1 LSALNRLPEAAEACQ
16 AAIRIQPSL
25 HSAWFK
31 FGVVNFQMDNFIVA
45 QEAFNMTGDNPD
57 FFAYV
62 LYYFSMI
69 EARRGEL
76 DQAMQKLSEARS
88 ADPANELEPSALKEL
103 GAAFTKIGRNATAAD
118 FYSQITAKRP
128 DDFSAWLAL
137 GTALHRAEQIDGA
150 RDAYLYATELQPEN
164 PVPWHNLGLLA
175 SDQGDHLASRDYF
188 QREVE
193 LSPEDAKA
201 WYDLGVS
208 LQALGQEDESADAF
222 ERAEKLVKSLSRRSS
237 DLSAA
242 LSIVR
247 RLNLGERVL
256 KTE

>member
-1 LSALNRLPEAAEACQ
+1 
-16 AAIRIQPSL
+16 
-25 HSAWFK
+25 
-31 FGVVNFQMDNFIVA
+31 
-45 QEAFNMTGDNPD
+45 MTGDNPD

-62 LYYFSMI
+62 LYYVSMI

-76 DQAMQKLSEARS
+76 ELAVEKLEQARS
-88 ADPANELEPSALKEL
+88 ADPGNELEVDRHYGTRRRLHQGRQPCHRRRFLCRRSPTSARTIFPHGWL
-103 GAAFTKIGRNATAAD
+103 
-118 FYSQITAKRP
+118 
-128 DDFSAWLAL
+128 SARRC
-137 GTALHRAEQIDGA
+137 HRAEQIDQA
-150 RDAYLYATELQPEN
+150 REAYLRATELRPEN
-164 PVPWHNLGLLA
+164 PLPWHNLGLLA
-175 SDQGDHLASRDYF
+175 SDQGKHEEAREYF

-193 LSPEDAKA
+193 LAPDDAKA

-208 LQALGQEDESADAF
+208 LQKLGLRRRKRRRL
-222 ERAEKLVKSLSRRSS
+222 RAGGRTWCKSLARRSS